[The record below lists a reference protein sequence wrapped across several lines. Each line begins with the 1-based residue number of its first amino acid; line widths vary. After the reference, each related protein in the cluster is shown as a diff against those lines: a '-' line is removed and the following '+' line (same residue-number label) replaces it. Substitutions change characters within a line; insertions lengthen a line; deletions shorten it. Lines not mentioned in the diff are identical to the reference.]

1 MKKES
6 LIRLYAYMLIRFL
19 HIIVL
24 PYYRITVV
32 VLLLITVSSYHRITC
47 LYAQEISTLY
57 QDAMTAF
64 YKKDYKKAISLW
76 EEVLKVDPRQKNPQ
90 KLIEMA
96 RSKMAEN
103 IKPLTDEFNKFLE
116 RGEYLQS
123 VEKLDQLLELDPTNP
138 TWQSYR
144 EKLQKFTVNVAPSIT
159 EKGKIPQ
166 LLRKSV
172 NSYLGREKDDRIA
185 VLASRYAW
193 QLEKSNKLSEKVFL
207 FMDKEFSVVARIEVI
222 DRVKTV
228 VEQKQDTILDAIYDG
243 KYEYAKMECELVIS
257 IEPENALAWKR
268 LGSVY
273 YALGKRTDAKA
284 CWQEAMRIAPDDSE
298 TKKFL
303 QKIK

>member
-1 MKKES
+1 MES
-6 LIRLYAYMLIRFL
+6 KNKNYNKDVVRRFIVACSVLILTLNLKPLTFL
-19 HIIVL
+19 H
-24 PYYRITVV
+24 
-32 VLLLITVSSYHRITC
+32 S
-47 LYAQEISTLY
+47 QEISTLY

-76 EEVLKVDPRQKNPQ
+76 EEVMKIDPNQKNPP
-90 KLIEMA
+90 KLIEMS
-96 RSKMAEN
+96 RSKMSEN
-103 IKPLTDEFNKFLE
+103 IKPLTDEFNKLLE
-116 RGEYLQS
+116 RGEYAQS
-123 VEKLDQLLELDPTNP
+123 LEKLDGLLELDPTNP
-138 TWQSYR
+138 AWQSYK
-144 EKLQKFTVNVAPSIT
+144 EKLKKFVTNVVPSGEIS

-228 VEQKQDTILDAIYDG
+228 VEQKQETILDAIYDG
-243 KYEYAKMECELVIS
+243 KYEYAIMECELVIS
-257 IEPENALAWKR
+257 LETDNALAWKR

-284 CWQEAMRIAPDDSE
+284 CWQEAMKIAPDDAE

-303 QKIK
+303 ERIK

>member
-1 MKKES
+1 MKVKRETVNGRRK
-6 LIRLYAYMLIRFL
+6 IK
-19 HIIVL
+19 
-24 PYYRITVV
+24 YRWLF
-32 VLLLITVSSYHRITC
+32 VLLLLLPSTVYRLPAVYC
-47 LYAQEISTLY
+47 QEISTLY

-96 RSKMAEN
+96 RSKMSEN
-103 IKPLTDEFNKFLE
+103 IKPLTGEFTKLLE
-116 RGEYLQS
+116 NGEYLQS
-123 VEKLDQLLELDPTNP
+123 LEKLDGLLDLDPTNP

-144 EKLQKFTVNVAPSIT
+144 EKLKKFTANVTPSIT
-159 EKGKIPQ
+159 EKGRIPG

-172 NSYLGREKDDRIA
+172 NGYLGREKDDRLA

-193 QLEKSNKLSEKVFL
+193 QLDKSDKLSEKVFL
-207 FMDKEFSVVARIEVI
+207 FFDKEFSMIARLEVI

-228 VEQKQDTILDAIYDG
+228 VEQKQEVILDAIYDG
-243 KYEYAKMECELVIS
+243 KYEYAKMECELVLS
-257 IEPENALAWKR
+257 LEPDNALAWKR
-268 LGSVY
+268 FGSVY
-273 YALGKRTDAKA
+273 YALGRRTDAKA
-284 CWQEAMRIAPDDSE
+284 CWQEAMKINPADDE